1 MFYVS
6 SVLDEDYKIGVTD
19 TDDGVENFFTNKELS
34 RIVHDKKIK
43 VYGTS
48 YYNYRVDCTV
58 LKPNQV
64 LSSSKLQTLLRKWRA
79 VHNRWNGYPVE
90 DYLAMCRVGSKIIV
104 DYSYPV
110 NGALKQ
116 GITTLVKLDTDKW
129 KYTDTNNTFSDT
141 IADSVF
147 ASWCLD
153 IIEGSGI
160 RKIQVS

>member
-6 SVLDEDYKIGVTD
+6 SVVDENYKIGVTD

-34 RIVHDKKIK
+34 GIVHDKKIK

-64 LSSSKLQTLLRKWRA
+64 LSSGKLQALLRKWRA

-90 DYLAMCRVGSKIIV
+90 DYLAMCRVDSKIIV
-104 DYSYPV
+104 NYISTDI
-110 NGALKQ
+110 LKQ
-116 GITTLVKLDTDKW
+116 STTTLVKLDVDKW
-129 KYTDTNNTFSDT
+129 RYTDDNNTMSDT
-141 IADSVF
+141 IDNSVF
-147 ASWCLD
+147 AAWCLD
-153 IIEGSGI
+153 IIPSSGI
-160 RKIQVS
+160 RKIQVF